1 MISTKM
7 IESMMYILFEYII
20 QQMTW
25 ETLRWQADLMF
36 MGRIIRIHMET
47 VFQVF
52 QVMNGVNIIHL
63 RIEHVVM

>member
-1 MISTKM
+1 MSTKM

-47 VFQVF
+47 VFQV
-52 QVMNGVNIIHL
+52 MNGVNIIHL